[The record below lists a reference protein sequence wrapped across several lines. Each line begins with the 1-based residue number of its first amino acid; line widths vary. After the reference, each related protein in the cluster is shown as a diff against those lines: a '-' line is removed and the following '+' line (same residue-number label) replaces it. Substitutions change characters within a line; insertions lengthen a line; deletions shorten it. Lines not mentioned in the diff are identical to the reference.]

1 MHQTN
6 LATQTTTST
15 TSRPRTLSATHLWL
29 LTAGGFYAF
38 FIFGFIDNLKGAT
51 LSALL
56 PDLGFSYGQ
65 GGVMLFG
72 AYLGFMVATL
82 LTGVLADAAGI
93 KVVLLLA
100 GLSLTIGLAAFSV
113 SSALWLLTAAL
124 FVVGLGLGSIEVG
137 GNALIVDLHP
147 RNRGR
152 YLNLLA
158 VFHGVGAL
166 VVPLFAALLLRYTF
180 SWRQIYQISLVLA
193 VILALIFGAA
203 RYPRAPKTGE
213 TLSLRTLFATGF
225 TRRMTWYYLLIAV
238 YVAAEI
244 GLAAWISEY
253 LQRVKGFSNET
264 GSLYLSLF
272 FAAIMAGRLVGSF
285 FVERIGYLAIMLLA
299 TLAAIVSLSLGV
311 FGPPWLTILIPLTG
325 FFFSIMF
332 PTTTASVSTLQVAN
346 MGAILGVLFTFGGLG
361 GALGPWLIGVTAD
374 LVGLERAFALIIG
387 FCLVM
392 LVSLLMLRRT
402 APRQ

>member
-1 MHQTN
+1 M
-6 LATQTTTST
+6 ATQTTTST

-193 VILALIFGAA
+193 VVLALIFGAA

-244 GLAAWISEY
+244 GLAAWLSEY

-361 GALGPWLIGVTAD
+361 GALGPWLIGVAAD